1 MIIQDLAQLR
11 SRYGQPKER
20 AVKKQLSS
28 LDFHCKR
35 FMSLSPFVVVSTC
48 DETGRLDASPRGGE
62 PGFVQVTEHGE
73 LLIPDASGNNRLDSL
88 QNIVKT
94 GRIGLL
100 FMIPGVDE
108 TLRVNGTAVV
118 SIDEDDIQACLD
130 HQNRLPLAVIRVNVE
145 EAYLHCAKAYMRSRL
160 WSQDA
165 KIPRGQLPTM
175 NQMLHDQIGDPAE
188 PESQESMLE
197 RYRKEI

>member
-11 SRYGQPKER
+11 SRYGQPKAR
-20 AVKKQLSS
+20 AVNKQLSS
-28 LDFHCKR
+28 LDPHCIR
-35 FMSLSPFVVVSTC
+35 FIALSPFLVVSTC
-48 DETGRLDASPRGGE
+48 DENGRLDASPRGGE
-62 PGFVQVTEHGE
+62 PGFVQVTAHGE

-118 SIDEDDIQACLD
+118 SVDADDIQACLD
-130 HQNRLPLAVIRVNVE
+130 HQNRLPLAVVRVVVE

-165 KIPRGQLPTM
+165 KLPRAQLPTM

>member
-1 MIIQDLAQLR
+1 MNIQDLEQLR
-11 SRYGQPKER
+11 SRYGQPKVR

-28 LDFHCKR
+28 LDLHCRR
-35 FMSLSPFVVVSTC
+35 FIAFSPFLVVSTC

-62 PGFVQVTEHGE
+62 PGFVQVTEAGE

-108 TLRVNGTAVV
+108 TLRVNGKAVV
-118 SIDEDDIQACLD
+118 SIDADDNQALID
-130 HQNRLPLAVIRVNVE
+130 HQNRLPLAVVRVDVD

-165 KIPRGQLPTM
+165 RLPRSQLPSM
-175 NQMLHDQIGDPAE
+175 NQMLHDQIGDPTE

>member
-1 MIIQDLAQLR
+1 MNIQDLEQLR
-11 SRYGQPKER
+11 SRYGQPKVR

-28 LDFHCKR
+28 LDLHCRR
-35 FMSLSPFVVVSTC
+35 FIAFSPFLVVSTC

-62 PGFVQVTEHGE
+62 PGFVQVTEAGE

-108 TLRVNGTAVV
+108 TLRVNGKAVV
-118 SIDEDDIQACLD
+118 SIDADDIQACLD
-130 HQNRLPLAVIRVNVE
+130 HQNRLPLAVVRVDVE

-165 KIPRGQLPTM
+165 RLPRSQLPSM
-175 NQMLHDQIGDPAE
+175 NQMLHDQIGDPTE

>member
-1 MIIQDLAQLR
+1 MIIHDLEQLR
-11 SRYGQPKER
+11 SRYGQPKVR

-28 LDFHCKR
+28 LDLHCRR
-35 FMSLSPFVVVSTC
+35 FIAFSPFLVVSTC

-62 PGFVQVTEHGE
+62 PGFVQVTEAGE

-108 TLRVNGTAVV
+108 TLRVNGKAVV
-118 SIDEDDIQACLD
+118 SIDADDIQACLD
-130 HQNRLPLAVIRVNVE
+130 HQNRLPLAVVRVDVD

-165 KIPRGQLPTM
+165 RLPRSQLPSM
-175 NQMLHDQIGDPAE
+175 NQMLHDQIGDPTE

>member
-1 MIIQDLAQLR
+1 MIIQDLEQLR
-11 SRYGQPKER
+11 SRYGQPKVR

-28 LDFHCKR
+28 LDPHCRR
-35 FMSLSPFVVVSTC
+35 FIAFSPFLVVSTC

-62 PGFVQVTEHGE
+62 PGFVQVTEAGE

-108 TLRVNGTAVV
+108 TLRVNGKAVV
-118 SIDEDDIQACLD
+118 SIDADDIQACLD
-130 HQNRLPLAVIRVNVE
+130 HQNRLPLAVVRVDVE

-165 KIPRGQLPTM
+165 RLPRSQLPSM
-175 NQMLHDQIGDPAE
+175 NQMLHDQIGDPTE

>member
-1 MIIQDLAQLR
+1 MIIQDLEQLR
-11 SRYGQPKER
+11 SRYGQPKVR

-28 LDFHCKR
+28 LDLHCRR
-35 FMSLSPFVVVSTC
+35 FIAFSPFLVVSTC

-62 PGFVQVTEHGE
+62 PGFVQVTEAGE

-108 TLRVNGTAVV
+108 TLRVNGKAVV
-118 SIDEDDIQACLD
+118 SIDADDIQACLD
-130 HQNRLPLAVIRVNVE
+130 HQNRLPLAVVRVDVE

-165 KIPRGQLPTM
+165 RLPRSQLPSM
-175 NQMLHDQIGDPAE
+175 NQMLHDQIGDPTE

>member
-11 SRYGQPKER
+11 SRYGQPKAR
-20 AVKKQLSS
+20 AVNKQLSS
-28 LDFHCKR
+28 LDPHCRR
-35 FMSLSPFVVVSTC
+35 FIALSPFLVVSTC
-48 DETGRLDASPRGGE
+48 DENGRLDASPRGGE
-62 PGFVQVTEHGE
+62 PGFVQVTAHGE

-118 SIDEDDIQACLD
+118 SVDADDIQACLD
-130 HQNRLPLAVIRVNVE
+130 HQNRLPLAVVRVAVE

-165 KIPRGQLPTM
+165 KLPRAQLPTM

>member
-73 LLIPDASGNNRLDSL
+73 LLIPDATGNNRLDSL